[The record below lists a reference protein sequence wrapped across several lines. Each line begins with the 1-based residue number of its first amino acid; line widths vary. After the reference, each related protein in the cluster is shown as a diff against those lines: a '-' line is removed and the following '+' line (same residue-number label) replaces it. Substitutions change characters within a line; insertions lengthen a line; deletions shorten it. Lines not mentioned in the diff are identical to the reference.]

1 VEKVRSKL
9 RVRVETPFR
18 ISGDEVVVMERWMYL
33 SNDKAL
39 KNKVLKETHKSRFIV
54 HLESTKINKD
64 LNEFYWWPNI
74 KK

>member
-1 VEKVRSKL
+1 
-9 RVRVETPFR
+9 
-18 ISGDEVVVMERWMYL
+18 MYL

-64 LNEFYWWPNI
+64 LNEFY
-74 KK
+74 